1 MTPSTHTTRRLVTAI
16 TAAILV
22 TGVAA
27 PAAPAGGYKQLDG
40 WVYTVTHRGAVVAAG
55 TTDHL
60 DGWAY
65 NATAAKL
72 ALQPSALV
80 IRDAGDATA
89 AKLALQSSPLVIRDA
104 GDATAAK
111 LALQSSALVIRD
123 AGDAT
128 AAKLALQPSALV
140 IRDAG
145 DATAA
150 KLALQ
155 SSPLV
160 IRDAGDAT
168 AAKLA
173 LQSSPA
179 ISSPE
184 EPSAALGQEIDW
196 AQLGIGFGVGMFL
209 VLGVILAVRV
219 TRSHRLAH

>member
-16 TAAILV
+16 TGAILV

-27 PAAPAGGYKQLDG
+27 PAARAGGYKQ
-40 WVYTVTHRGAVVAAG
+40 
-55 TTDHL
+55 L

-111 LALQSSALVIRD
+111 LALQSS
-123 AGDAT
+123 
-128 AAKLALQPSALV
+128 
-140 IRDAG
+140 
-145 DATAA
+145 
-150 KLALQ
+150 
-155 SSPLV
+155 PLV

-173 LQSSPA
+173 FQSSPA
-179 ISSPE
+179 SSSPE
-184 EPSAALGQEIDW
+184 QPSTASGQEIDW
-196 AQLGIGFGVGMFL
+196 AQLGIGFGVGMFIL
-209 VLGVILAVRV
+209 PGVILAVRF

>member
-1 MTPSTHTTRRLVTAI
+1 VTSQNENRRKKVTIFTHIIRPARVLALGIATMTFVVPAAQANDRLVDD
-16 TAAILV
+16 
-22 TGVAA
+22 
-27 PAAPAGGYKQLDG
+27 YF
-40 WVYTVTHRGAVVAAG
+40 
-55 TTDHL
+55 
-60 DGWAY
+60 
-65 NATAAKL
+65 
-72 ALQPSALV
+72 
-80 IRDAGDATA
+80 RDAGDATA

-111 LALQSSALVIRD
+111 LALQSS
-123 AGDAT
+123 
-128 AAKLALQPSALV
+128 PLV

-179 ISSPE
+179 SSSPE
-184 EPSAALGQEIDW
+184 QPSTALGQEIDW
-196 AQLGIGFGVGMFL
+196 AQLGIGFGVGMFIL
-209 VLGVILAVRV
+209 PGVILAVRF